1 MGIIIAA
8 MASSLD
14 RAASPNRNEAPL
26 AEHVSSKREGIF
38 AEEADVLHKRQRQ
51 EEPLT
56 TAQTEVQ
63 LPPVA
68 VNGGVDVSLPDL
80 GSPPLPL
87 AVTMSRLDK
96 ASTIH
101 LAECLM
107 KVTSTK
113 GYRTVWPSRE
123 MRPSLMNALR
133 QGQRMA

>member
-14 RAASPNRNEAPL
+14 RAASPNRNEALL

-38 AEEADVLHKRQRQ
+38 AEESDILHKRQRQ
-51 EEPLT
+51 EEASLT
-56 TAQTEVQ
+56 RVETEVQ

-68 VNGGVDVSLPDL
+68 VNGGIDVSIPDL
-80 GSPPLPL
+80 GSSPLAL
-87 AVTMSRLDK
+87 AVTMSRIDK
-96 ASTIH
+96 ASSIH
-101 LAECLM
+101 LSECLM

-123 MRPSLMNALR
+123 KAKD
-133 QGQRMA
+133 GACI